1 MKTTIE
7 VEGMITVGALADKL
21 ALPVA
26 KIITELMKNGV
37 MATVNE
43 KIDFET
49 AQIITEELG
58 LEVELVKKEEAPVA
72 LKQTKARPAVDDPDA
87 VTRPPVI
94 AVMGHVDH
102 GKTSLLDAVRG
113 ADVVKSEAGGITQHI
128 AAYYIEHPGSDGS
141 TRAITLLDTPGH
153 EAFAALREHGAQLTD
168 LVVIV
173 VAADDGIKP
182 QTLEAI
188 RFARKAGVKIVVA
201 ITKMDK
207 PEANPDRVK
216 QQLAEQE
223 LLPEEWGGDTVVLG
237 VSSKTGQG
245 IKELLDM
252 VLLVA
257 DVEDLKAVSKKPA
270 VGLIIE
276 SHMEQ
281 GRGAVA
287 RALVTEGTLKPGD
300 LVVAGG
306 TYGKIRNL
314 ESTDGKPLKQAT
326 PSMPV
331 IITGLK
337 SLPEFGDSFE
347 VVANEKQ
354 ARTLA
359 SSEAGSRSVSGGHL
373 QITGNELIR
382 LINRSNQL
390 QELNVIIK
398 ADVQGS
404 LTSVIDS
411 LKTLDNDE
419 VAIRVVGSGIG
430 AITEND
436 IRLAVSAKAII
447 YGFHVDF
454 PAGIRQLAS
463 RDKVPVKLYK
473 VIYEL
478 IDDAKEELS
487 ALLAP
492 EVVETELGTL
502 IVRGIFKTTKTEV
515 ICGGEVTKGKL
526 KVPALA
532 RVMRDKEQLAEVEVT
547 SLRRGPQDAKEVLEG
562 EMCGL
567 SFTSTSR
574 VDVQEGDRIEF
585 FTRELKERSL

>member
-7 VEGMITVGALADKL
+7 IDNLITVGTLAEKL

-26 KIITELMKNGV
+26 KIITELMKNGI

-43 KIDFET
+43 KIDFDT

-58 LEVELVKKEEAPVA
+58 LDVELVRKAAESPVVA
-72 LKQTKARPAVDDPDA
+72 KSKPAVDDPNA
-87 VTRPPVI
+87 TTRPPVV

-102 GKTSLLDAVRG
+102 GKTSLLDAVRSSE
-113 ADVVKSEAGGITQHI
+113 VVKGEAGGITQHI
-128 AAYYIEHPGSDGS
+128 SAYYVQHGS
-141 TRAITLLDTPGH
+141 RAITFLDTPGH

-168 LVVIV
+168 LVIVV

-207 PEANPDRVK
+207 PEANPDRIK

-223 LLPEEWGGDTVVLG
+223 LLPEEWGGDTVVMG
-237 VSSKTGQG
+237 VSAKSGQG

-252 VLLVA
+252 VLLIA
-257 DVEDLKAVSKKPA
+257 DVEDLKANSKKPA
-270 VGLIIE
+270 SGLIIE

-287 RALVTEGTLKPGD
+287 RALVTEGTLKPGN

-314 ESTDGKPLKQAT
+314 EGTDGKPLKEAT

-331 IITGLK
+331 VITGLK
-337 SLPEFGDSFE
+337 QLPEFGDSFE
-347 VVANEKQ
+347 VVTNEKQ
-354 ARTLA
+354 ARQLA
-359 SSEAGSRSVSGGHL
+359 SSESESRSSTGGHL
-373 QITGNELIR
+373 QISGTELIR

-411 LKTLDNDE
+411 LKTLDNEE
-419 VAIRVVGSGIG
+419 VAIRVVGSGVGPIN
-430 AITEND
+430 END
-436 IRLAVSAKAII
+436 IRLASSSGAII
-447 YGFHVDF
+447 YGFHTTLPV
-454 PAGIRQLAS
+454 GVRQLSS
-463 RDKVPVKLYK
+463 RDKVPVRLYK

-487 ALLAP
+487 RLLAP
-492 EVVETELGTL
+492 EIVETELGTL
-502 IVRGIFKTTKTEV
+502 IVRGIFKTTKTDV

-532 RVMRDKEQLAEVEVT
+532 RVLRDKEELAEVEIT
-547 SLRRGPQDAKEVLEG
+547 NLKRGPQDAKEILEG

-567 SFTSTSR
+567 SFATKSR
-574 VDVQEGDRIEF
+574 VDLQEGDRIEF
-585 FTRELKERSL
+585 FTRELKERSLS

>member
-1 MKTTIE
+1 MATTIE
-7 VEGMITVGALADKL
+7 IEDMITVGALADKL
-21 ALPVA
+21 SLPA
-26 KIITELMKNGV
+26 TRIITELMKNGV
-37 MATVNE
+37 LATINE
-43 KIDFET
+43 KIDFDT
-49 AQIITEELG
+49 AQIITGELG
-58 LEVELVKKEEAPVA
+58 LDVELTRETAAPVVA
-72 LKQTKARPAVDDPDA
+72 KPKAAVDDPGA
-87 VTRPPVI
+87 TTRPPVV

-102 GKTSLLDAVRG
+102 GKTSLLDAIRTAEVAKG
-113 ADVVKSEAGGITQHI
+113 ESGGITQHI
-128 AAYYIEHPGSDGS
+128 SAYYITHGD
-141 TRAITLLDTPGH
+141 RAITFLDTPGH
-153 EAFAALREHGAQLTD
+153 EAFAALREHGAMLTD
-168 LVVIV
+168 LVIIV

-201 ITKMDK
+201 LNKIDK

-223 LLPEEWGGDTVVLG
+223 LLPEEWGGDIVVLP
-237 VSSKTGQG
+237 VSAKTGQG
-245 IKELLDM
+245 VKELLDM

-257 DVEDLKAVSKKPA
+257 DVEDLKANANKPA
-270 VGLIIE
+270 SGLIIE

-287 RALVTEGTLKPGD
+287 RALVTEGTLKSGD
-300 LVVAGG
+300 MVVAGG

-314 ESTDGKPLKQAT
+314 EGTDGQALKTAT

-337 SLPEFGDSFE
+337 NLPEFGDSFE
-347 VVANEKQ
+347 AAASEKE
-354 ARTLA
+354 ARVRA
-359 SSEAGSRSVSGGHL
+359 AAAAQGRSVSGGQL
-373 QITGNELIR
+373 NISSGELIR

-390 QELNVIIK
+390 QELNIIVK

-411 LKTLDNDE
+411 LKTLDNEE
-419 VAIRVVGSGIG
+419 VAVRVVGSGVG
-430 AITEND
+430 AINEND
-436 IRLAVSAKAII
+436 IRLAAAGKAII

-454 PAGIRQLAS
+454 PSGVKQLAS
-463 RDKVPVKLYK
+463 RDKVSIRLFK

-478 IDDAKEELS
+478 IDDVKTELS
-487 ALLAP
+487 GLLAP
-492 EVVETELGTL
+492 EVIENEQGTL

-526 KVPALA
+526 TVPALA
-532 RVMRDKEQLAEVEVT
+532 RVKRDKEVLAEVEVT
-547 SLRRGPQDAKEVLEG
+547 NLKRGPQDAKEILEG

-567 SFTSTSR
+567 SFSSKSR
-574 VDVQEGDRIEF
+574 VDIQEGDRIEF
-585 FTRELKERSL
+585 FTRELKERTLA